1 MRNGELVN
9 VKDLTVHFPV
19 FGGVL
24 SKRVATVKAVDGV
37 SFSIGKKETVG
48 LVGES
53 GCGKTTVGRAMINIL
68 RHVAPDVE
76 IGGSIEYHFD
86 DRIVDFSKLH
96 PSGNLGSQL
105 KTVEDLMFTG
115 NKIPFINEN
124 QKMKK
129 ALLKIGPNLKN
140 NKLLIYFYKAR
151 ALKKLGLNSIN

>member
-1 MRNGELVN
+1 MRSRELVN

-19 FGGVL
+19 YGGVL

-37 SFSIGKKETVG
+37 SFSIGKKETIG

-86 DRIVDFSKLH
+86 DEVVDFVLGMTIKDKKPEYLIGQASQWFRACCLH
-96 PSGNLGSQL
+96 
-105 KTVEDLMFTG
+105 
-115 NKIPFINEN
+115 
-124 QKMKK
+124 
-129 ALLKIGPNLKN
+129 
-140 NKLLIYFYKAR
+140 
-151 ALKKLGLNSIN
+151 